1 MYLFPSII
9 VSTFTYILY
18 PSPWNGN
25 IIISCEQKWFITKAS
40 KQLAKPG
47 HLYSSTMCLKHG
59 LKFLCIFSSQEWLR
73 LLLHFSKAS
82 VATTI

>member
-25 IIISCEQKWFITKAS
+25 IIISCEQKMV
-40 KQLAKPG
+40 
-47 HLYSSTMCLKHG
+47 YNEG
-59 LKFLCIFSSQEWLR
+59 LKAARETRTFVWQHYVPEAWDKISMYFQQSGMAEVIVTLQQG
-73 LLLHFSKAS
+73 
-82 VATTI
+82 

>member
-25 IIISCEQKWFITKAS
+25 IIISCEQKMV
-40 KQLAKPG
+40 
-47 HLYSSTMCLKHG
+47 YNEG
-59 LKFLCIFSSQEWLR
+59 LKAARETRTF
-73 LLLHFSKAS
+73 
-82 VATTI
+82 V